1 MKEIKNLLKL
11 NNTMKKILSIL
22 AICIFVASCV
32 PETEEVL
39 DYKDAD
45 PRIKDL
51 ENDPITYQRYMNERM
66 ELEYRYLTIR
76 SDQQSRKSEY
86 EKVKDSFDPEFRD
99 HIMFA
104 DRRVPE
110 LNIAIEKIE
119 EELQVLE
126 QNILDYTQDLIA
138 LRKTINDNEFLMEL
152 KEEIMILEISAADLM
167 QKRVDLFL
175 QFRKAEL
182 LKEDS
187 SIQSELNAFIQE
199 AQRAA
204 EKARV
209 NMEK

>member
-1 MKEIKNLLKL
+1 
-11 NNTMKKILSIL
+11 MKKILSIL
-22 AICIFVASCV
+22 VICIFVASCE
-32 PETEEVL
+32 PETEEEVRV
-39 DYKDAD
+39 YKDAD

-51 ENDPITYQRYMNERM
+51 ENDPVTYQRYMNERM
-66 ELEYRYLTIR
+66 NLEARYLIIR
-76 SDQQSRKSEY
+76 SDQQNRKSEY

-126 QNILDYTQDLIA
+126 QNIFDYTQDLIG
-138 LRKTINDNEFLMEL
+138 LQKSIDNNEFLMEL
-152 KEEIMILEISAADLM
+152 KKEIMILEISAADLM

-187 SIQSELNAFIQE
+187 GIQSELNAFIQE

-204 EKARV
+204 EKVRV

>member
-1 MKEIKNLLKL
+1 
-11 NNTMKKILSIL
+11 MKKILSIL
-22 AICIFVASCV
+22 AICIFVASCE
-32 PETEEVL
+32 PEPEEEVRV
-39 DYKDAD
+39 YKDAD

-51 ENDPITYQRYMNERM
+51 ENDPATYQRYMNERM
-66 ELEYRYLTIR
+66 NLETRYLTIR
-76 SDQQSRKSEY
+76 SDQQNRKSEY

-126 QNILDYTQDLIA
+126 QNIFDYTQDLIG
-138 LRKTINDNEFLMEL
+138 LRKSIDNNEFLMEL
-152 KEEIMILEISAADLM
+152 KKEIMILETSAADLM

-187 SIQSELNAFIQE
+187 GIQSELNAFIQE

-204 EKARV
+204 EKVRV

>member
-1 MKEIKNLLKL
+1 
-11 NNTMKKILSIL
+11 MKKILSIL

>member
-1 MKEIKNLLKL
+1 
-11 NNTMKKILSIL
+11 MKKILSIL

-32 PETEEVL
+32 PETEKVPV
-39 DYKDAD
+39 YKDAD

>member
-1 MKEIKNLLKL
+1 
-11 NNTMKKILSIL
+11 MKKILSIL

-32 PETEEVL
+32 PETEKVPV
-39 DYKDAD
+39 YKDAD

-66 ELEYRYLTIR
+66 NLETRYLTIR
-76 SDQQSRKSEY
+76 SDQQNRKSEY

-187 SIQSELNAFIQE
+187 GIQSELNAFIQE

>member
-1 MKEIKNLLKL
+1 
-11 NNTMKKILSIL
+11 MKKILSIL
-22 AICIFVASCV
+22 AICIFVTSCE
-32 PETEEVL
+32 PEPEEEVRV
-39 DYKDAD
+39 YKDAD

-51 ENDPITYQRYMNERM
+51 ENDPATYQRYMNERM
-66 ELEYRYLTIR
+66 NLETRYLTIR
-76 SDQQSRKSEY
+76 SDQQNRKSEY

-126 QNILDYTQDLIA
+126 QNIFDYTQDLIG
-138 LRKTINDNEFLMEL
+138 LRKSIDNNEFLMEL
-152 KEEIMILEISAADLM
+152 KKEIMILETSAADLM

-187 SIQSELNAFIQE
+187 GIQSELNAFIQE

-204 EKARV
+204 EKVRI

>member
-1 MKEIKNLLKL
+1 
-11 NNTMKKILSIL
+11 MKKILSIL
-22 AICIFVASCV
+22 AICIFVASCES
-32 PETEEVL
+32 ETEEEVRV
-39 DYKDAD
+39 YKDAD

-51 ENDPITYQRYMNERM
+51 ENDPDTYQRYMNERM
-66 ELEYRYLTIR
+66 NLETRYLTIR
-76 SDQQSRKSEY
+76 SDQQNRKSEY

-126 QNILDYTQDLIA
+126 QNIFDYTQDLIG
-138 LRKTINDNEFLMEL
+138 LRKSIDNNEFLMEL
-152 KEEIMILEISAADLM
+152 KKEIMILEISAADLM

-187 SIQSELNAFIQE
+187 GIQSELNAFIQE

-204 EKARV
+204 EKVRI

>member
-1 MKEIKNLLKL
+1 
-11 NNTMKKILSIL
+11 MKKILSIL

-32 PETEEVL
+32 PETEKVPV
-39 DYKDAD
+39 YKDAD

-110 LNIAIEKIE
+110 LNIAIERIE

-138 LRKTINDNEFLMEL
+138 LRKSINNNEFLMEL
-152 KEEIMILEISAADLM
+152 SKEIMILEISAADLM